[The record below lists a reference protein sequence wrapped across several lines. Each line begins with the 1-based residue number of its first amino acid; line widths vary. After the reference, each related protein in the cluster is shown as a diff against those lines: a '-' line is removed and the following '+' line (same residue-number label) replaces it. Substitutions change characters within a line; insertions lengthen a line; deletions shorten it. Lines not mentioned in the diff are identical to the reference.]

1 VFRQRNPAPLNL
13 IVRPT
18 TSVLMGILGAIIL
31 YVLVSTMS
39 DADVEANRW
48 RILGVVLG
56 IGVVEFLLSRILVG
70 WVWGLVMLLVEMGL
84 IALALTFWCGVPR
97 KQALKIAGVYTGIR
111 IAIGIA
117 LILVLPRV

>member
-1 VFRQRNPAPLNL
+1 
-13 IVRPT
+13 
-18 TSVLMGILGAIIL
+18 MGILGAIIL
-31 YVLVSTMS
+31 YMLVSTMS

-56 IGVVEFLLSRILVG
+56 IGVIEFLLARVLVG
-70 WVWGLVMLLVEMGL
+70 WVWGLAMLLVEIGV
-84 IALALTFWCGVPR
+84 ITLALTFWCGVPR

-111 IAIGIA
+111 IAIGIV

>member
-1 VFRQRNPAPLNL
+1 MFRQRNPAPLNL

>member
-1 VFRQRNPAPLNL
+1 
-13 IVRPT
+13 
-18 TSVLMGILGAIIL
+18 MGILGAIIL

-56 IGVVEFLLSRILVG
+56 IGVIEFLLSRVLVG
-70 WVWGLVMLLVEMGL
+70 WVWGLVMLLVEIGL
-84 IALALTFWCGVPR
+84 ITLALISWCGVPR